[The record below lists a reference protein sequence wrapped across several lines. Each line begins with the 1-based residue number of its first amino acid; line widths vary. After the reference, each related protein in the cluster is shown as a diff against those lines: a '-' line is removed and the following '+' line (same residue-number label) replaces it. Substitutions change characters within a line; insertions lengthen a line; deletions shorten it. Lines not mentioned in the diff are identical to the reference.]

1 MILHCEFSI
10 YSIIF
15 IHKLTKDYNLSVRI
29 IFVANMLLEISS
41 YRSLN
46 RTNWFQLD
54 SISDRHCH
62 DHTKENTWQYF

>member
-29 IFVANMLLEISS
+29 IFVANMLLESS
-41 YRSLN
+41 HIEV
-46 RTNWFQLD
+46 
-54 SISDRHCH
+54 SIEQIGFS
-62 DHTKENTWQYF
+62 